1 MATEPIPHSPIL
13 RRLATDLDATSVE
26 SRLARNGDL
35 IAEMHAMG
43 HRFRFR
49 IAASDGRIIERFCQ
63 ADPDGVLSRP
73 EMQVLRDL
81 AEAELARMG
90 RGHLTP
96 ERHGSDVFAV
106 LSRAEI
112 KLSLTLAS
120 GEALSKMER
129 EVISRA
135 LEEWSAGFPG
145 GQCDP
150 RLRSDAQTVV
160 AAIEQKLHL

>member
-13 RRLATDLDATSVE
+13 RQLADDLDATSVE

-49 IAASDGRIIERFCQ
+49 IAAKDGRIIERCCQ
-63 ADPDGVLSRP
+63 ADPDGVLTRP

-90 RGHLTP
+90 HGHLTP
-96 ERHGSDVFAV
+96 QRHGSDVFAQ
-106 LSRAEI
+106 LGSAEI
-112 KLSLTLAS
+112 KLSLTLAG
-120 GEALSKMER
+120 GETLSKLER

-135 LEEWSAGFPG
+135 LEEWSAVFPG
-145 GQCDP
+145 GQSDP
-150 RLRSDAQTVV
+150 GLRSDAQSVV